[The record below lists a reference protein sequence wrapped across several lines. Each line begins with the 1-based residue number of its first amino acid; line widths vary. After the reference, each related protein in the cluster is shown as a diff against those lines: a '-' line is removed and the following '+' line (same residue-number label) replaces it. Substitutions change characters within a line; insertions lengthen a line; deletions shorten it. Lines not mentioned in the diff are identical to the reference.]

1 MSGPLSHGPPS
12 HGPLSRPTRVRVPNI
27 AYFLTRNARRQPD
40 AVAIVYNGQSWSWAG
55 FNARVSALA
64 HALRA
69 DLGLIPGDRV
79 LVQSANNNQMLE
91 IMMAVFR
98 AGLVWAPANF
108 RQGTEEI
115 AYQCRKSKARAMFVE
130 QTFPAHAGA
139 CKPFLDHIIAIGD
152 LPGAHRYDDLISRHL
167 GKEVEDSAVMHDDP
181 CWLFFTSGSTGRPKA
196 AVLTHGQMTFTILN
210 HMNDLMPGLSPKD
223 SSLVLAPLSHGAGAH
238 QMVQIAGGAKSV
250 ILAQGRFDPAHAWRM
265 VETWRITNM
274 FTVPTI
280 VKMLV
285 EDPSV
290 HQVDHSSLRHVIY
303 AGAPMYRADQKRA
316 LQTLGP
322 VLVQYY
328 GLGEVT
334 GAITVLRAEDHH
346 AEDGPA
352 ARPGTCGIERTG
364 LQVTIQDASGTVLA
378 PNETGEICVIG
389 PAVFPGYFEDDAVN
403 AKAFRDGWFLTGDL
417 GHMDEQGYLF
427 ITGRSSDMYISG
439 GSNVY
444 PREIEEILLEIEGVS
459 EVAILGVPDPHW
471 GETGLCVCVAET
483 GAVPDEESLRAHL
496 AGRVA
501 KYKIPRH
508 VVFLD
513 EMPKTAYGKITK
525 KLVRDVL
532 NERGL
537 IPSPPQSKG
546 L

>member
-1 MSGPLSHGPPS
+1 MTAAQPWPTS
-12 HGPLSRPTRVRVPNI
+12 TRVANV

-40 AVAIVYNGQSWSWAG
+40 AVAVVYDERTWTWAE
-55 FNARVSALA
+55 FDARVSALA
-64 HALRA
+64 HAFRE
-69 DLGLIPGDRV
+69 DLGLTKGDTV

-108 RQGTEEI
+108 RQGTDEV
-115 AYQCRKSKARAMFVE
+115 AYQCQKSRARAMIVE
-130 QTFPAHAGA
+130 DAFPAHAEA
-139 CKPFLDHIIAIGD
+139 CKQLLDHVVAIGD
-152 LPGAHRYDDLISRHL
+152 LPHTHSYETLVERHL
-167 GKEVEDSAVMHDDP
+167 GKPFTDTEVTRDDP

-196 AVLTHGQMTFTILN
+196 VVLTHGQMTFTILN

-223 SSLVLAPLSHGAGAH
+223 SSLVVAPLSHGAAAH
-238 QMVQIAGGAKSV
+238 QLAQIAGGAKSV
-250 ILAQGRFDPAHAWRM
+250 ILPQGRFDPAQAWRM
-265 VETWRITNM
+265 VETWKVTNM

-290 HQVDHSSLRHVIY
+290 DLFDHTSLKHVIY

-316 LQTLGP
+316 LQALGS

-334 GAITVLRAEDHH
+334 GAITVLRPEDHYAEDSP
-346 AEDGPA
+346 E

-364 LQVTIQDASGTVLA
+364 IQVTIQDQSGGLCA
-378 PNETGEICVIG
+378 PGETGEICVIG
-389 PAVFPGYFEDDAVN
+389 PAVFPGYLDDDGAN
-403 AKAFRDGWFLTGDL
+403 AKSFRNGWFLTGDL

-444 PREIEEILLEIEGVS
+444 PREIEEILLTIDGVS
-459 EVAILGVPDPHW
+459 EVAILGIPDLRW
-471 GETGLCVCVAET
+471 GEVGLCVCVPEA
-483 GAVPDEESLRAHL
+483 GAALTEDSLRAHL
-496 AGRVA
+496 DGRVA
-501 KYKIPRH
+501 KYKVPRH

-525 KLVRDVL
+525 KLVREVL
-532 NERGL
+532 TERGL
-537 IPSPPQSKG
+537 IPSAPQTEG
-546 L
+546 A